1 VTWPRVLTEAETLER
16 LVGGA
21 SIARFGDG
29 ELKICCGGATV
40 THHRDAKLLAKLAKE
55 LRGILKDPAPGLLPA
70 IPNPRA
76 VKNRWKSWETQRD
89 QWCKLMDMDIVY
101 GSAFVGRK
109 KVAPWVDTPK
119 YRERFRSIWK
129 GRNVVAVCPPTHPLP
144 GWLEQD
150 CHEVAVVECPL
161 LEAYAEID
169 DLEAWATDCAGTDTA
184 TSRSRIIIICAGPA
198 AKPLANRLAR
208 RGIRAIDL
216 GRGAGFLYK
225 GE

>member
-1 VTWPRVLTEAETLER
+1 MKWPRTLSEEQTLDELVL
-16 LVGGA
+16 GGR

-40 THHRDAKLLAKLAKE
+40 THHRDSKTLDALAQE
-55 LRGILKDPAPGLLPA
+55 LRDILLNPAPGLLPA

-76 VKNRWKSWETQRD
+76 VENRWKSWELQRGR
-89 QWCKLMDMDIVY
+89 WAKLMNPAITY

-109 KVAPWVDTPK
+109 KVAPWIDSPK
-119 YRERFRSIWK
+119 YRARFRSIFQ
-129 GRNVVAVCPPTHPLP
+129 GREVVAVVPDTHPLP
-144 GWLEQD
+144 GWLED
-150 CHEVAVVECPL
+150 DGADVTAIECPA
-161 LEAYAEID
+161 LEAYSEID
-169 DLEAWATDCAGTDTA
+169 RLENDVVHACH
-184 TSRSRIIIICAGPA
+184 TSTNPIVAICAGPA